1 MAANANSA
9 RRSVWNTA
17 HEEYIRL
24 TKQLAQCQPNERN
37 VLERAIAAQ
46 EEDLLDTPAASLDG
60 VRVKLEILF
69 DGQMTGLDAESE
81 ARRLVVED
89 VHKLATELD
98 DLIGLN
104 RSPQAHI

>member
-1 MAANANSA
+1 MAEMADTRASA
-9 RRSVWNTA
+9 WNTS
-17 HEEYIRL
+17 YQNYL
-24 TKQLAQCQPNERN
+24 KLSQQLAQCQPNERN
-37 VLERAIAAQ
+37 VLERAVAAQ
-46 EEDLLDTPAASLDG
+46 EQDLLDTPAASLDG